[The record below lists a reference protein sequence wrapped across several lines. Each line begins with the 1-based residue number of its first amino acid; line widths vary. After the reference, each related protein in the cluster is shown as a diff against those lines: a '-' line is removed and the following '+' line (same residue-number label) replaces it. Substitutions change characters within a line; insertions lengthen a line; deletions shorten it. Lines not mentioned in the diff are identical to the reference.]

1 MRVLPALAMTTALVA
16 AAPALAL
23 PRATH
28 ATREAAILRV
38 ADLDR
43 APARKARAHRHHR
56 RHAPSRGA
64 WVVITSGHP
73 LSRFPGEI
81 QYRPLPGTCCC
92 CGGW

>member
-1 MRVLPALAMTTALVA
+1 MRLLPALAMTTTLVA
-16 AAPALAL
+16 TAPSLAL
-23 PRATH
+23 PPTSH
-28 ATREAAILRV
+28 ATREAAIIRV

-43 APARKARAHRHHR
+43 IPARKARAHRHHR
-56 RHAPSRGA
+56 RYASQGA